1 MEAFIAHWGYLAI
14 LGGTVLE
21 GEAVL
26 VAAGAM
32 AHQGLLALPWVIA
45 AAGVGGLVGDQMW
58 FLLGRRYGTPFLQKR
73 PKLQERASVVQTW
86 LDKYGTL
93 FLIGF
98 RFMYG
103 LRSVTPVLLGA
114 TNFPVRRFALF
125 NVIGAVLWSVS
136 FGLIGYSLGAGFKAL
151 FARHGHAHEHMLAGV
166 VVALVIAL
174 FVFLRMRR
182 RARLAR
188 AAAPSTRLGAL

>member
-45 AAGVGGLVGDQMW
+45 TAFAGGVLGDQVW

-73 PKLQERASVVQTW
+73 PKLQERAGVVQTW
-86 LDKYGTL
+86 LDKYGSL
-93 FLIGF
+93 FLVGF
-98 RFMYG
+98 RFLYG
-103 LRSVTPVLLGA
+103 LRTVTPVLLGA
-114 TNFPVRRFALF
+114 TGFPLRRFALF
-125 NVIGAVLWSVS
+125 NAIGGALWAAS
-136 FGLIGYSLGAGFKAL
+136 FGAIGYGLGAGFKAL
-151 FARHGHAHEHMLAGV
+151 IERHGRAHELLCVGV
-166 VVALVIAL
+166 VVALGVAL
-174 FVFLRMRR
+174 VVFLRMRR
-182 RARLAR
+182 RE
-188 AAAPSTRLGAL
+188 RLGTDPIPAQQ